1 MAADTR
7 KSAKRKAPVGK
18 KPAGKKKPAT
28 AARKTAAGKKPAAAP
43 KAVSG
48 RGGAP
53 RGGQS
58 AAATSTAQAVKAR
71 TQPSLMRALYAEHR
85 HIANVM
91 RLFSEQ
97 LDAIEA
103 GELVDTHVVYEI
115 MDYMVTWPDRF
126 HHPREDLIYGRVA
139 ELDAAAADN
148 VDSLQR
154 DHDYMAK
161 AGEEVLRNIQLWRDG
176 ELTGGLLVKG
186 GRAYIEHMY
195 EHMNSEEKV
204 VFPQIEGVLS
214 AGDWAELERDD
225 RLRPVVDPVFGQR
238 VQREFRNMARKL
250 RSSVRR
256 GVEHGTLVEWL
267 SVEALMESLEVLS
280 MAYESARG
288 SAGDHVKIAWDE
300 GLEMFRESAVTAP
313 LRCAANNA
321 RLGLRLI
328 QEVAEISRDA
338 VGDLARVNQERKDR
352 MRLLDSQPD

>member
-7 KSAKRKAPVGK
+7 KPVKRKAPARK
-18 KPAGKKKPAT
+18 KAARKKKPVA
-28 AARKTAAGKKPAAAP
+28 AARKTAAGKKAGNKRTAP
-43 KAVSG
+43 GSTQSTRA
-48 RGGAP
+48 GG
-53 RGGQS
+53 S
-58 AAATSTAQAVKAR
+58 ALPVKSRAQ
-71 TQPSLMRALYAEHR
+71 PPLLRALYAEHR

-91 RLFSEQ
+91 RLFTEQ

-103 GELVDTHVVYEI
+103 GALVDTHVVYEI

-139 ELDAAAADN
+139 ELDAAIADN

-161 AGEEVLRNIQLWRDG
+161 AGQEVLRNIQLWRDG

-186 GRAYIEHMY
+186 GRAYVQHMY
-195 EHMNSEEKV
+195 EHMNSEEKL

-214 AGDWAELERDD
+214 AGDWAELEQDD

-256 GVEHGTLVEWL
+256 GVERGTLVEWL
-267 SVEALMESLEVLS
+267 SVEALMESLEVVS

-300 GLEMFRESAVTAP
+300 GIEMFRESVVTAP

-321 RLGLRLI
+321 RLSLRLV

-338 VGDLARVNQERKDR
+338 VGDLVRVNQERKDR
-352 MRLLDSQPD
+352 MRLLDSQSD